1 MLPDVCRYRYRE
13 GELQQK
19 EFVYCRAGRRSNT
32 RHHPPQGRSRYAS
45 FVQIRWSLFL
55 VNCQKKNRGRCC
67 VCRKEVCGLLGVF
80 FTLKT
85 VLLRKYV
92 CASDKIF
99 FDQILTFH
107 SVRCRLD
114 LSYTLTLSLILFPVS
129 LSKYLWKVEL
139 SYWCKYSFKFRVIV
153 FGHYNQCNVSNESAN
168 ELYLRYIRGETNGC
182 CILYKFTLG
191 GI

>member
-13 GELQQK
+13 GDLLQK
-19 EFVYCRAGRRSNT
+19 EFVYCRAGRRSNI

-55 VNCQKKNRGRCC
+55 VNCQKKKQGEMLCLQEGSVWFVR
-67 VCRKEVCGLLGVF
+67 VFF

-107 SVRCRLD
+107 SVCCRLD
-114 LSYTLTLSLILFPVS
+114 LSYTLTLS
-129 LSKYLWKVEL
+129 
-139 SYWCKYSFKFRVIV
+139 
-153 FGHYNQCNVSNESAN
+153 
-168 ELYLRYIRGETNGC
+168 
-182 CILYKFTLG
+182 KFTDFISSL
-191 GI
+191 IK